1 MVSPALGG
9 ICPIQVLS
17 GQTPDVSFHQYFGS
31 FEPVY
36 YQLDH
41 DEPDYASHSTSIKK
55 GYWVG
60 FADNV
65 GDTFTWKILTED
77 THQLIHHSA
86 CCSTI

>member
-1 MVSPALGG
+1 MTGKR
-9 ICPIQVLS
+9 CPKGTDSHLPTVVTT
-17 GQTPDVSFHQYFGS
+17 QTPDVSFHQYFGS

-65 GDTFTWKILTED
+65 GDTFTLENPY
-77 THQLIHHSA
+77 
-86 CCSTI
+86 